1 MFSKKY
7 VFFALKRSR
16 VISHCVFCRNS
27 LFTALLYS
35 SSKLYTKVNKPMI
48 YLLIANEEDL
58 QEHKRG
64 IARKKGKGK
73 TLESLALS
81 VIPVEKHWHP
91 KTPVAWQVQV
101 KTPTNQLPFWQFSN
115 TQELKKTKIT
125 TIVFEDCFKIVRTLS
140 VLWKLQIMLYL
151 YTYIYIYINIYIER
165 EREKE
170 RDQIQVDWTN
180 PLVMKKTSSNMIL
193 QKFMVV
199 NLRCLNRDI

>member
-73 TLESLALS
+73 TLKSLALS
-81 VIPVEKHWHP
+81 VIPVEKHWRP

-101 KTPTNQLPFWQFSN
+101 KTPTNQLPLWQFSN

-140 VLWKLQIMLYL
+140 VLWKLQIMLY
-151 YTYIYIYINIYIER
+151 IYIYRER
-165 EREKE
+165 ERERE
-170 RDQIQVDWTN
+170 RERSN
-180 PLVMKKTSSNMIL
+180 SSRLNKFLVMKKTSSNMIL
-193 QKFMVV
+193 QKSMVV

>member
-27 LFTALLYS
+27 LFTAFLCS
-35 SSKLYTKVNKPMI
+35 SSKLYTKVI

-81 VIPVEKHWHP
+81 VIPVEKHWRP
-91 KTPVAWQVQV
+91 KTPVVWQVQV
-101 KTPTNQLPFWQFSN
+101 KTPTSHLPIWQFSN
-115 TQELKKTKIT
+115 TEELKRTKIT
-125 TIVFEDCFKIVRTLS
+125 TTCFSGL
-140 VLWKLQIMLYL
+140 
-151 YTYIYIYINIYIER
+151 
-165 EREKE
+165 
-170 RDQIQVDWTN
+170 
-180 PLVMKKTSSNMIL
+180 
-193 QKFMVV
+193 F
-199 NLRCLNRDI
+199 